1 MSEREEITDKM
12 AASKLKQ
19 GGLAGKTILVTGC
32 TGFIGAHVVIHLLRL
47 EKEKGETVFVRGTV
61 RRPGDSDKLV
71 QLFEDGWLARFS
83 EHVLD
88 ITSEEKWD
96 DVCSGCDI
104 IMHVASPV
112 SLVNS
117 DNDIDSVL
125 KPALTGTFNVMKAAA
140 RSGSVKKVVVTSS
153 AAAVASHWSPSS
165 DKNFFYEHDFTEMW
179 DPACDIYCRSKTAS
193 ELSAWLFASKPV
205 IPRHVSKLF
214 QLQKANLKDNIT
226 TSLQY
231 LLDNTDM

>member
-1 MSEREEITDKM
+1 M
-12 AASKLKQ
+12 AASKQKQKQ

-71 QLFEDGWLARFS
+71 QLFEDIGWLARFS

-165 DKNFFYEHDFTEMW
+165 DKDFFYEHDFTEMW
-179 DPACDIYCRSKTAS
+179 DPACSIYGRSKVAS
-193 ELSAWLFASKPV
+193 ELSAWLFASKPA
-205 IPRHVSKLF
+205 IPRCVFSRIIDF
-214 QLQKANLKDNIT
+214 QS
-226 TSLQY
+226 SLDY
-231 LLDNTDM
+231 PLHG